1 MQIYRS
7 EVSPNF
13 IQLFIDKM
21 KMTEAEFEIILAH
34 FRREYIPRKF
44 FFLKAGQIA
53 KYKAYINKGSVR
65 NFTTDEKGREHILYF
80 AFEDW
85 WVGDLESFYNQQPAT
100 INVQAME
107 DCEILC
113 LLKTDIEKLGEQIPK
128 LKLLFEEKEKK
139 SLFTHI
145 KRLQEVKSL
154 SAEERYRNLIEK
166 HPEIFQRI
174 PLQYIAMFLDIEPQS
189 LSRMRKRLISK

>member
-1 MQIYRS
+1 MQIYPS
-7 EVSPNF
+7 EVSPKF
-13 IQLFIDKM
+13 LDLFVNKM
-21 KMTEAEFEIILAH
+21 QITEEEFSLILSY

-53 KYKAYINKGSVR
+53 KYKAYINRGSVR
-65 NFTTDEKGREHILYF
+65 NFTTDEKGGEHILYF

-85 WVGDLESFYNQQPAT
+85 WIGDLESFYNQQPAT

-113 LLKTDIEKLGEQIPK
+113 LPKTDLERLGQQIPK
-128 LKLLFEEKEKK
+128 LQQLFAEKEKK
-139 SLFTHI
+139 SFFSYI
-145 KRLQEVKSL
+145 QRLQEVKTL
-154 SAEERYRNLIEK
+154 SAEERYLNLINK

-174 PLQYIAMFLDIEPQS
+174 PLQYIAMYLDIEPQS
-189 LSRMRKRLISK
+189 LSRMRKRLSTK

>member
-1 MQIYRS
+1 MLS
-7 EVSPNF
+7 F
-13 IQLFIDKM
+13 
-21 KMTEAEFEIILAH
+21 
-34 FRREYIPRKF
+34 FRREYVPRKF

-65 NFTTDEKGREHILYF
+65 NFTTDEKGGEHILYF
-80 AFEDW
+80 SFEDW

-113 LLKTDIEKLGEQIPK
+113 LQKNDLERLGEQIPK
-128 LKLLFEEKEKK
+128 LKQLFVEKEKR
-139 SLFTHI
+139 SFFSHI

-154 SAEERYRNLIEK
+154 SAEDRYINLINK

-174 PLQYIAMFLDIEPQS
+174 PLQYIAMYLDIEPQS
-189 LSRMRKRLISK
+189 LSRLRKRLSCK

>member
-1 MQIYRS
+1 MEIYPS
-7 EVSPNF
+7 EVSPK
-13 IQLFIDKM
+13 FIDLFMNQM
-21 KMTEAEFEIILAH
+21 KMTEEEFSTVLSF
-34 FRREYIPRKF
+34 FRREYVPRKF

-65 NFTTDEKGREHILYF
+65 NFTTDEKGGEHILYF
-80 AFEDW
+80 SFEDW

-113 LLKTDIEKLGEQIPK
+113 LQKNDLERLGEQIPK
-128 LKLLFEEKEKK
+128 LKQLFVEKEKR
-139 SLFTHI
+139 SLFSHI
-145 KRLQEVKSL
+145 QRLQEVKSL
-154 SAEERYRNLIEK
+154 SAEDRYLNLINK

-174 PLQYIAMFLDIEPQS
+174 PLQYIAMYLDIEPQS
-189 LSRMRKRLISK
+189 LSRMRKRLSCK

>member
-1 MQIYRS
+1 
-7 EVSPNF
+7 
-13 IQLFIDKM
+13 
-21 KMTEAEFEIILAH
+21 MTEEEFSLVLSC

-44 FFLKAGQIA
+44 FFLKAGQVA

-65 NFTTDEKGREHILYF
+65 NFTTDEKGGEHILYF
-80 AFEDW
+80 SFEDW

-113 LLKTDIEKLGEQIPK
+113 LPKTDLERLGEQIPK
-128 LKLLFEEKEKK
+128 LKELFAEKEKK
-139 SLFTHI
+139 SFFTYI
-145 KRLQEVKSL
+145 QRLQEVKTL
-154 SAEERYRNLIEK
+154 SAEDRYLNLIDK

-174 PLQYIAMFLDIEPQS
+174 PLQYIAMYLDIEPQS
-189 LSRMRKRLISK
+189 LSRMRKRLTTK